1 MATNGLKVVKNSI
14 LELRLVL
21 RKIKI
26 LLYIFLATK
35 QNFQFHKKKKKK
47 NPNLTTNQIFDVNP
61 KI

>member
-35 QNFQFHKKKKKK
+35 QIFQFHKKKKK

>member
-14 LELRLVL
+14 LELRLIL

-35 QNFQFHKKKKKK
+35 QIFQFHQKKMIGQKRID
-47 NPNLTTNQIFDVNP
+47 PLW
-61 KI
+61 